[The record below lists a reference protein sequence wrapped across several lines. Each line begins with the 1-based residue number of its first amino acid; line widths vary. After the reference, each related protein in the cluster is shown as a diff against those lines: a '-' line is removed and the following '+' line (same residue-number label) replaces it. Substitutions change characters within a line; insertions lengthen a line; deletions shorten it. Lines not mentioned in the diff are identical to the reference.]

1 MRILE
6 TPPHL
11 HLHFVDKRLAIANV
25 CLYLPRR
32 AEERAK
38 LARPPASECR
48 LVLALKVVPP
58 SAGSFQACHRLRAFR
73 RHPFAQR
80 FLIGQ
85 HDIPRGTISI

>member
-11 HLHFVDKRLAIANV
+11 HLHFVHKRLAIANL
-25 CLYLPRR
+25 CLHLPRR

-48 LVLALKVVPP
+48 LVLALKVVP
-58 SAGSFQACHRLRAFR
+58 SRADSFQARHRLRAFR

-80 FLIGQ
+80 FLIDQ
-85 HDIPRGTISI
+85 HDMPRRQISI